1 MHGIVSETF
10 DIHILDIFVDTWYS
24 CVLVAY
30 LDSLYLPYLTFEVD
44 TTRGS
49 IQRSGH
55 NLDSLC
61 LSVILQLQEVYIQ
74 LTSLRWLVFCRC
86 FEKNCTLHFNV
97 VYFQTIYILSSN
109 FTSVIFSQPV
119 SWTWRRCLA
128 ALCTTSCCCS
138 DCSERSESDAAWF
151 ESYLSD
157 RTHCALVNHQSI
169 FFEKYTVRNNNK
181 TKPNRQPTNPRIV
194 TAGWLALVIS
204 MVVVDSVVSP
214 WLSHTRAVFCGSRLC
229 LVAADVVPNVHRWV
243 EFAARP
249 FEII

>member
-86 FEKNCTLHFNV
+86 FEKNCTLHCNV
-97 VYFQTIYILSSN
+97 IYFQTIGYISCPPISRPS
-109 FTSVIFSQPV
+109 FSVNPSRGP
-119 SWTWRRCLA
+119 
-128 ALCTTSCCCS
+128 
-138 DCSERSESDAAWF
+138 DGGAW
-151 ESYLSD
+151 L
-157 RTHCALVNHQSI
+157 HCAPRAAAAATAAN
-169 FFEKYTVRNNNK
+169 VRNLMRRGLSL
-181 TKPNRQPTNPRIV
+181 TCLTGR
-194 TAGWLALVIS
+194 TA
-204 MVVVDSVVSP
+204 P
-214 WLSHTRAVFCGSRLC
+214 
-229 LVAADVVPNVHRWV
+229 
-243 EFAARP
+243 
-249 FEII
+249 